1 MNEKN
6 EFDYSTIDVG
16 AVALIVVLAAL
27 SVVAIFL
34 IFALSQLQ
42 FQANNSTSNS
52 PEQVAVQKAGD
63 LHAKNSDTEEL
74 IFHNFFLN
82 EAISNDW

>member
-1 MNEKN
+1 MSEKN

-42 FQANNSTSNS
+42 VQANNSTSNS
-52 PEQVAVQKAGD
+52 PEQVAVQKTGD

>member
-1 MNEKN
+1 MSEKN

-42 FQANNSTSNS
+42 LQANNSASSS
-52 PEQVAVQKAGD
+52 PGQVAVQKAGD